1 MAKKAKI
8 PKILYIGPGTPN
20 LESIKYYHYEDTSLD
35 IHYTDNDNNIEELL
49 LLFKPDAIVTIG
61 ESDTNFPN
69 LYKQPFEVRKK
80 WINLS
85 EVDSETGQ
93 KAYYCA
99 INQILNLDNSQLIS
113 YFTPIYNTGE
123 KLYKTYESL
132 VNQTY
137 QNWEW
142 VLVNDSTDDITL
154 KIAEEIAAKD
164 YRVTVYDFKEKSKGN
179 IGEVKYRAAMLC
191 KGYLLAELDH
201 DDLLTENCTQDL
213 YNASQT
219 YPDAGFFFTD
229 WVEIDEQGNSLAY
242 SDGWGCGYGKYYQ
255 LNNWSVCDQHNI
267 NPKTIR
273 HIVGIPN
280 HVRAWRRDTYLAIG
294 GHNRDL
300 TIADDYELVVRTFLK
315 TKFCK
320 IPKLGYI
327 QIIYKNETEQNSH
340 DVARADIQR
349 RVRSIADYYNEAI
362 KNRFEELGVKDW
374 VYEANN
380 YDLMAIP
387 SRYGEEEGYV
397 NYIF

>member
-1 MAKKAKI
+1 MVKI
-8 PKILYIGPGTPN
+8 PKILYIGPGAPN

-35 IHYTDNDNNIEELL
+35 VHYADDDNNIKEVLL
-49 LLFKPDAIVTIG
+49 SFNPDAIITIG
-61 ESDTNFPN
+61 ENDNDFPN
-69 LYKQPFEVRKK
+69 LYKQPFDVRKK
-80 WINLS
+80 WINLP

-93 KAYYCA
+93 KAYFCA
-99 INQILNLDNSQLIS
+99 MNQILNSDNSQLIS
-113 YFTPIYNTGE
+113 YFTPIYNTGK

-154 KIAEEIAAKD
+154 KIAEEISSKD
-164 YRVTVYDFKEKSKGN
+164 YRVKVYDFKEKSKGN

-191 KGYLLAELDH
+191 RGYLLAELDH
-201 DDLLTENCTQDL
+201 DDLLTKNCTIDL

-229 WVEIDEQGNSLAY
+229 WVEIDEQGNSLTY
-242 SDGWGCGYGKYYQ
+242 GEGWGYGYGKYYQ
-255 LNNWSVCDQHNI
+255 LDNWHVCDQHNI

-280 HVRAWRRDTYLAIG
+280 HVRAWRRSIYLELG

-320 IPKLGYI
+320 IQKLGYI
-327 QIIYKNETEQNSH
+327 QIIYKNKTEQNSH

-349 RVRSIADYYNEAI
+349 RVRTIMYHYNDRIA
-362 KNRFEELGVKDW
+362 KRFEELGIDDY
-374 VYEANN
+374 VYRLNPNN
-380 YDLMAIP
+380 PLDVE
-387 SRYGEEEGYV
+387 SRFGDEENFS
-397 NYIF
+397 NYIFKG